1 MQHHRNKKKM
11 FKGLDNKEIFK
22 DYADYSAYKSNHLKT
37 ENRNYE
43 SMDTIEYPTLTEK
56 TMEFIDTI
64 PNEYKEKQD

>member
-37 ENRNYE
+37 ENRNY
-43 SMDTIEYPTLTEK
+43 
-56 TMEFIDTI
+56 
-64 PNEYKEKQD
+64 